1 MRSGPELLL
10 LPSPGTLTS
19 TETSRR
25 ATTGDAPLGEEQ
37 REKAGLEH
45 SSSRA
50 AALQP

>member
-25 ATTGDAPLGEEQ
+25 ATTGDAPLGEE
-37 REKAGLEH
+37 RWEKAGSEH
-45 SSSRA
+45 NSSRTA
-50 AALQP
+50 VL